1 MKLIKFLNSLKLPF
15 LIGTTSL
22 LSGCSLTVPLLVFS
36 GNGEDV
42 YRGSATCYLDGS
54 GTIKFSGTKFDVNW
68 FQAKY
73 RVVAAIRKNSDVTDI
88 EFLEH
93 YEGTKP
99 EEKKTKQP
107 KKNSAK
113 KDKAKPKKKKTR
125 K

>member
-1 MKLIKFLNSLKLPF
+1 MPARTNWMGGEMGNSVKGGKHTKLQKNVDITVDKGVARIKLP
-15 LIGTTSL
+15 
-22 LSGCSLTVPLLVFS
+22 
-36 GNGEDV
+36 E
-42 YRGSATCYLDGS
+42 R
-54 GTIKFSGTKFDVNW
+54 TKFDVNW

-99 EEKKTKQP
+99 EKKEP
-107 KKNSAK
+107 KKAK
-113 KDKAKPKKKKTR
+113 KSSTKKSSAKPKKKKSE